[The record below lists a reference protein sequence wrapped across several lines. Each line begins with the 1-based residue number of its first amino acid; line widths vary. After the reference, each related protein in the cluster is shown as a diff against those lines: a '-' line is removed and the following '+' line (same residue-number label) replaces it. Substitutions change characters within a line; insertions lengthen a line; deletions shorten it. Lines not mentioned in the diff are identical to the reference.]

1 MSDLDVIGALTRL
14 EQASTALRNRLR
26 DRTGVSGTD
35 LSVLQYVWRA
45 KTGDRSVRVKDLT
58 SHLGLTG
65 PAVTGIIDRLERQ
78 DLLRRVPNP
87 EDGRSRF
94 IELTPGQEQVFAAA
108 LDSTNEQLHELLSS
122 FSERERRRL
131 VRIVDRIAGA
141 LDGGVPPTA

>member
-1 MSDLDVIGALTRL
+1 MSDLDVMGALTRL

-45 KTGDRSVRVKDLT
+45 KSGERSVRVKDLT
-58 SHLGLTG
+58 SHLGLTS

-78 DLLRRVPNP
+78 GILQRVPNP

-131 VRIVDRIAGA
+131 VRIVDRIVVA
-141 LDGGVPPTA
+141 LDGGVPPTS

>member
-26 DRTGVSGTD
+26 DQTGVSGTD

-94 IELTPGQEQVFAAA
+94 IELTRGQERVFAAA

>member
-1 MSDLDVIGALTRL
+1 VSDLDVMGALTRL

-45 KTGDRSVRVKDLT
+45 KSGERSVRVKDLT

-78 DLLRRVPNP
+78 GILQRVPNP

-131 VRIVDRIAGA
+131 VRIVDRIVVA
-141 LDGGVPPTA
+141 LDGGVPPAS

>member
-1 MSDLDVIGALTRL
+1 MSDLDVMGALTRL

-45 KTGDRSVRVKDLT
+45 RSGDRSVRVKDLT

-65 PAVTGIIDRLERQ
+65 PAVTGVIDRLERQ
-78 DLLRRVPNP
+78 GILQRVPNP

-131 VRIVDRIAGA
+131 VRIVDRIVSA
-141 LDGGVPPTA
+141 LDGGVPPTS

>member
-1 MSDLDVIGALTRL
+1 MSDLDVMGALTRL

-65 PAVTGIIDRLERQ
+65 PAVTGVIDRLERQ
-78 DLLRRVPNP
+78 GILQRVPNP

-131 VRIVDRIAGA
+131 VRIVDRIVSA
-141 LDGGVPPTA
+141 LDGGVPPTS

>member
-1 MSDLDVIGALTRL
+1 VSDLDVMGALTRL

-45 KTGDRSVRVKDLT
+45 KSGERSVRVKDLT

-78 DLLRRVPNP
+78 GILQRVPNP

-131 VRIVDRIAGA
+131 VRIVDRIVAA
-141 LDGGVPPTA
+141 LDGGVPPTS

>member
-26 DRTGVSGTD
+26 DQTGVSGTD

>member
-1 MSDLDVIGALTRL
+1 MSEVDVLGALTRL
-14 EQASTALRNRLR
+14 EYASTSLRNRLR
-26 DRTGVSGTD
+26 DRIGISGAD

-45 KTGDRSVRVKDLT
+45 RRGARSVRVKDLT
-58 SHLGLTG
+58 AHLGLTG

-78 DLLRRVPNP
+78 GMLQRVPNP

-94 IELTPGQEQVFAAA
+94 IQLTPGQEGVFAAA

-131 VRIVDRIAGA
+131 VRIVDRIVAA
-141 LDGGVPPTA
+141 LDGGVPPTS